1 MNILD
6 WKKAFRTEEGFPD
19 GNPSQAEWA
28 WAWAKWGWNGVGR
41 HKFTRDLR
49 LRRIDK
55 EYIKAVKEKRWK
67 DAGELEDKFAWTTLV
82 QDSDAAEAK
91 RVTEEDILDH
101 FARTPTEPL
110 LTPGGTPPPHTSDEY
125 VEDPDSSPEFYEYVE
140 DPEEN
145 MTRAVQDV
153 ANRYLPSTGQTE
165 TTRPPKRPLSPPSGD
180 GSSNKKGNFGPR
192 HGQAEGEPDP
202 TRHGQPCPDIRP
214 DIIMIEDSEAEIIP
228 SHRCEVCRKSC
239 IGARSHG
246 NCCVGYPSSY
256 YDAPYVCRACW
267 DDEDD

>member
-1 MNILD
+1 MKE
-6 WKKAFRTEEGFPD
+6 WKRVL
-19 GNPSQAEWA
+19 A
-28 WAWAKWGWNGVGR
+28 WPIPAG

-55 EYIKAVKEKRWK
+55 EITKAVKEKRWE
-67 DAGELEDKFAWTTLV
+67 DAAVLEDKYRWTKLV
-82 QDSDAAEAK
+82 QDKHAAEAWSMA
-91 RVTEEDILDH
+91 EQAH
-101 FARTPTEPL
+101 FAMTHTEPL

-165 TTRPPKRPLSPPSGD
+165 TTRPPKRPLSHPSGD
-180 GSSNKKGNFGPR
+180 DGSNKKGNFGPR

-202 TRHGQPCPDIRP
+202 TRHGQLPPGIRPEPCPDTGRCRVCLKCY
-214 DIIMIEDSEAEIIP
+214 IEFEEND
-228 SHRCEVCRKSC
+228 
-239 IGARSHG
+239 
-246 NCCVGYPSSY
+246 
-256 YDAPYVCRACW
+256 YDANAIDCMFWR
-267 DDEDD
+267 DDAID

>member
-1 MNILD
+1 MKILD
-6 WKKAFRTEEGFPD
+6 WQEDDTDQRQT
-19 GNPSQAEWA
+19 QAEWE
-28 WAWAKWGWNGVGR
+28 WARARWGWNGVGR

-67 DAGELEDKFAWTTLV
+67 DADELEDQFAWTTLV
-82 QDSDAAEAK
+82 QDVDAAEAWSMA
-91 RVTEEDILDH
+91 EQAH
-101 FARTPTEPL
+101 FAMTHTEPL

-214 DIIMIEDSEAEIIP
+214 DILMFEDSVAASPGILVID
-228 SHRCEVCRKSC
+228 SNGVIH
-239 IGARSHG
+239 
-246 NCCVGYPSSY
+246 
-256 YDAPYVCRACW
+256 
-267 DDEDD
+267 